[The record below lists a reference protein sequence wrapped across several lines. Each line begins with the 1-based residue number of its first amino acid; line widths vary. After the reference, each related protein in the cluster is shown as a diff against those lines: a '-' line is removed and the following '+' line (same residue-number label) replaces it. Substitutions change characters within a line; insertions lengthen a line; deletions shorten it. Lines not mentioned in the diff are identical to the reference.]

1 MTEDCVRKGK
11 ITHLEMHGADESNLS
26 LRRCTMITLQS
37 IISKVS
43 RSPAHT
49 LYAQGKTP
57 AAKHLS
63 PVEFAVRAWSGVLH
77 MCEQSYLPVA
87 ILPWR

>member
-37 IISKVS
+37 IIYKVS

-57 AAKHLS
+57 DARLLS
-63 PVEFAVRAWSGVLH
+63 LRDLQCSQVQERGPK
-77 MCEQSYLPVA
+77 LPT
-87 ILPWR
+87 